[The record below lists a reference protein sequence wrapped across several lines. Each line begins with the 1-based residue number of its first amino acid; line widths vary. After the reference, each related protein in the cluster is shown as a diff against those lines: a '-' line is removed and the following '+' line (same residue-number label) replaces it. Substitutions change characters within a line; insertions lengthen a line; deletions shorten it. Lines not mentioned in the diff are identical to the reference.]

1 VIEDSPDARERLRI
15 ALEHAGH
22 MVYDAAD
29 VERGLKLLKTVRP
42 DVGIID
48 ISAPLVD
55 RARVARRFRKAR
67 HGHNMVLV
75 ALGLPAALSA
85 GNGASDGFDYHLAKP
100 VDAERLAILLGAGAT
115 QTGAARQ

>member
-1 VIEDSPDARERLRI
+1 
-15 ALEHAGH
+15 
-22 MVYDAAD
+22 VYDAAD

-48 ISAPLVD
+48 ISAPLAD

-75 ALGLPAALSA
+75 ALGLPAAPSA
-85 GNGASDGFDYHLAKP
+85 GNGASGDGFDYHLAKP
-100 VDAERLAILLGAGAT
+100 VDAEHLAILLGAGAT
-115 QTGAARQ
+115 RADAARQ